1 MIINDYQVIS
11 ELGKGGFATTH
22 LATNQAGEQFAI
34 KKFILDKYNFSLISS
49 VEKEVKI
56 LKQISHPK
64 IPKFIDFFRIDN
76 SDNIELYIV
85 QEYINAS
92 NLRKI
97 IKEGKHYNESEA
109 IDITIQILKILEY
122 LHNFLPQI
130 IHRDVKPSN
139 ILIDKDNIVY
149 LIDFGA
155 VKEKLTYGNISQ
167 SGISTIIG
175 TQGYMSIEQFEG
187 KAIPSSD
194 IYSLGL
200 TLLYI
205 LSHKEPLQLKK
216 NGLDF
221 LFRDLIN
228 VSDKFELIISKMINP
243 DYTKRYMSI
252 FNLKRELYALNNQK
266 IKMNVKDNKSMNR
279 SVQEHLSEGEKVIWL
294 ERPILK
300 KVIFKP
306 YLMLNVIFGS
316 LLSFFSFIFALILVL
331 ITITT
336 HFISLP
342 ITAVLGFIVLQI
354 MLVGIGLITSP
365 YYTIKKS
372 LNTVYAVTNK
382 RILLIPP
389 IDNNQKINIFFRIP
403 LGIIRAIGK
412 GYPMSNNFK
421 SLPMFAIRFMENNFN
436 STELREILEYLN
448 HVVEINQN
456 DLKKIVIERS
466 EYKDGS
472 GDLIFYRGE
481 DEKKNPVLKI
491 IAVNNPKKL
500 EQIIINTFKKE

>member
-1 MIINDYQVIS
+1 
-11 ELGKGGFATTH
+11 
-22 LATNQAGEQFAI
+22 
-34 KKFILDKYNFSLISS
+34 
-49 VEKEVKI
+49 
-56 LKQISHPK
+56 
-64 IPKFIDFFRIDN
+64 
-76 SDNIELYIV
+76 
-85 QEYINAS
+85 
-92 NLRKI
+92 
-97 IKEGKHYNESEA
+97 EA
-109 IDITIQILKILEY
+109 INITIQVLKILEY

-130 IHRDVKPSN
+130 IHRDIKPSN
-139 ILIDKDNIVY
+139 ILVDQDNIVY
-149 LIDFGA
+149 LIDFGS

-175 TQGYMSIEQFEG
+175 TQGYMSIDQFEG

-216 NGLDF
+216 NGLNF
-221 LFRDLIN
+221 LFRDVVNI
-228 VSDKFELIISKMINP
+228 SDKFELIISKMIDP
-243 DYTKRYMSI
+243 DYTKRYMNI
-252 FNLKRELYALNNQK
+252 PNLKRDLNALDNQK
-266 IKMNVKDNKSMNR
+266 IKINIKDNKSMNS
-279 SVQEHLSEGEKVIWL
+279 SVQGHLSEDEKIIWL

-300 KVIFKP
+300 KAIFKP

-316 LLSFFSFIFALILVL
+316 LLSFFSFTFVLILIL

-342 ITAVLGFIVLQI
+342 ITAILGFIALQI
-354 MLVGIGLITSP
+354 MLVGIGLITRP
-365 YYTIKKS
+365 YYAIKKS

-382 RILLIPP
+382 RVLLIPP
-389 IDNNQKINIFFRIP
+389 IDNNQKINIFLKIP

-412 GYPMSNNFK
+412 GYPIPNNFK

-436 STELREILEYLN
+436 STELTEILEYLN
-448 HVVEINQN
+448 HVVEIDKN
-456 DLKKIVIERS
+456 DLKKIVIERN

-500 EQIIINTFKKE
+500 EQIIISTLKKE